1 VPEAKPPET
10 AAEPGFVGNLAGVYF
25 SPGEA
30 FVAITRRP
38 RFWLPLVGYLALLA
52 AFTAV
57 WLHQVEPAQF
67 LRNELEQSG
76 KWERIPPES
85 RDTVMAT
92 QAKLFP
98 LIAWAGTLLG
108 GPLSIVLMALV
119 LLFIF
124 RVPYG
129 AEVTFPQS
137 MAVVSY
143 TFLATHLL
151 TTPLILLVMGLKGD
165 WNLNPQEALQA
176 NGTLFLDRTAVAR
189 PLYALVGSLDL
200 VSFWQI
206 GLLALGFAAA
216 SRRGVKTAVWGV
228 AVPWALLVLGKVVL
242 AALF

>member
-124 RVPYG
+124 RVLYSG
-129 AEVTFPQS
+129 EVTLPQS

-176 NGTLFLDRTAVAR
+176 NAALFLDRAALAR
-189 PLYALVGSLDL
+189 PLYALVSSLDL

-206 GLLALGFAAA
+206 GLLAVGFAVA
-216 SRRGVKTAVWGV
+216 SRREVKKAVWGV